1 MKIRLDREWKKNG
14 YTISRVYVNESRFG
28 DGKKWCSALE
38 DEDRGLTA
46 SMPLNE
52 IQQRKVYGHTAIP
65 TGRYRVIIT
74 YSPRFMKMMP
84 LVCEVKG
91 FSGVR
96 LHAGNTPDDTEGCI
110 LFGVNDKVGRVSNS
124 RYWTIKLTKLISSA
138 ISQGEEVF
146 LEIE

>member
-1 MKIRLDREWKKNG
+1 MTIRLDRAWKKNG
-14 YTISRVYVNESRFG
+14 YTISRVYVDGSRFG

-46 SMPLNE
+46 IMPLSE

-65 TGRYRVIIT
+65 TGCYQVRIT
-74 YSPRFMKMMP
+74 FSPRFMKMMP

-124 RYWTIKLTKLISSA
+124 RYWTDKLTKLIASS

-146 LEIE
+146 LLIE